1 VIGLYLSIVIVAL
14 LLIVLFLIMPALGRR
29 EKRKVLPGIYAHRGL
44 FNNHEGIPENSM
56 AAFRR
61 AVEHGYGIETDIH
74 LSADGVC
81 VLHHD
86 DTLSRICGVDGLLR
100 EKTADELTKLPLLGT
115 SETVPLFSEFLK
127 LVDGRVPLVLELK
140 SEAGNREAL
149 VDAVLRE
156 LENYTGPYCIES
168 FDPRILAVLR
178 RRAPHIVRGQLAGKL
193 GRGVVSPLTEFLLR
207 NLMLNVIVRPD
218 FIAYRYNDRK
228 NPIFRLNTSLLGA
241 TRVYWTI
248 RTPEDFA
255 TAQADG
261 GIPIFEGFEP

>member
-1 VIGLYLSIVIVAL
+1 MTGLYVAIGILAVL
-14 LLIVLFLIMPALGRR
+14 LLLLWLIMPALGRR

-44 FNNHEGIPENSM
+44 FNNEAGIPENSM
-56 AAFRR
+56 AAFRL

-74 LSADGVC
+74 LSKDGVC

-86 DTLSRICGVDGLLR
+86 DTLNRICGVEGLLR
-100 EKTADELTKLPLLGT
+100 EKTAEELTRISLLGT
-115 SETVPLFSEFLK
+115 AETVPLFSEFLK

-140 SEAGNREAL
+140 SEVGNREAL
-149 VDAVLRE
+149 VDEVLRN
-156 LENYTGPYCIES
+156 LEGYTGPYCIES

-178 RRAPHIVRGQLAGKL
+178 RRAPHVVRGQLAGRL
-193 GRGVVSPLTEFLLR
+193 GKSVSPLTGFLLR
-207 NLMLNVIVRPD
+207 NLLLNVIARPD
-218 FIAYRYNDRK
+218 FVAYRFTDRK

-255 TAQADG
+255 AAKKDG

>member
-1 VIGLYLSIVIVAL
+1 MTWLYLAIGVLVFLLAFLAL
-14 LLIVLFLIMPALGRR
+14 ILPALGRR

-44 FNNHEGIPENSM
+44 FDNGEGIPENSM

-74 LSADGVC
+74 LSSDGVC

-86 DTLSRICGVDGLLR
+86 DTLTRICGVDGLLR
-100 EKTADELTKLPLLGT
+100 EKTAAELTKTSLLGT
-115 SETVPLFSEFLK
+115 AETVPLFSEFLS

-149 VDAVLRE
+149 VDAVLRA
-156 LENYTGPYCIES
+156 LEGYTGPYCIES

-178 RRAPHIVRGQLAGKL
+178 RRAPHVVRGQLAGKL
-193 GRGVVSPLTEFLLR
+193 GRGTVSPLTGFLLR
-207 NLMLNVIVRPD
+207 NLMLNVIARPD
-218 FIAYRYNDRK
+218 FIAYRFTDRK
-228 NPIFRLNTSLLGA
+228 NPIFRLNTSVLGA

-248 RTPEDFA
+248 RTPEEFKA
-255 TAQADG
+255 ARADS